1 VTEPT
6 RPNGD
11 AWVGRATPRPA
22 DPWPPAQQ
30 SHVLPVQ
37 VPPGYVLLPEQPRRR
52 RGLHTLII
60 VVGLFAACCAGGAT
74 LALLSSS
81 AFRGMGTFGSTAPP
95 PPGLNTPVRD
105 GRFEFVVSSVACG
118 QESVGT
124 LVTKQAHGQYCVVDL
139 TVRNIGTEKQLMLD
153 GAQKAIG
160 TDGTQYGADS
170 GASVIASNG
179 LSVSAN
185 LINPGN
191 SVTGKIVYDLPDGAS
206 IAKLELHDSAFSSG
220 TTVTL

>member
-6 RPNGD
+6 RPDVGV
-11 AWVGRATPRPA
+11 WVGRATPRPA
-22 DPWPPAQQ
+22 DPWTPTQQ
-30 SHVLPVQ
+30 SPVIPAQ

-52 RGLHTLII
+52 RGLHAFII

-74 LALLSSS
+74 LALMSSS
-81 AFRGMGTFGSTAPP
+81 AFRGMGTFGSAPP
-95 PPGLNTPVRD
+95 PPGLNTAVRD
-105 GRFEFVVSSVACG
+105 GKFEFVVSSVTCG

-124 LVTKQAHGQYCVVDL
+124 LVTKRAQGQFCVVDL
-139 TVRNIGTEKQLMLD
+139 TVRNVGTEKQLMLD
-153 GAQKAIG
+153 GVQKAIG
-160 TDGTQYGADS
+160 TDGAQYGADS

-185 LINPGN
+185 LINPGI
-191 SVTGKIVYDLPDGAS
+191 SVAGKIVYDLPDGAS
-206 IAKLELHDSAFSSG
+206 IAKLELHDSAFSTG